1 MRAQLVERV
10 RFEQVVDRRVGER
23 VADEGALAGLAGVEL
38 ENGPV
43 FDEGAEIQGTT
54 VHPAILLLI
63 FMKFSNSMAGSR
75 RRAPAGAPETLQRR
89 LAPLDDLRVIRRDI
103 AGLGGIPRQVE

>member
-1 MRAQLVERV
+1 ML
-10 RFEQVVDRRVGER
+10 
-23 VADEGALAGLAGVEL
+23 
-38 ENGPV
+38 
-43 FDEGAEIQGTT
+43 DEGAETQDAT

-63 FMKFSNSMAGSR
+63 FMKFSNSMAGFQ

-89 LAPLDDLRVIRRDI
+89 LEPLDDLRVIRRDV